1 MDVLVTDATTTGGD
15 TARLLL
21 KGVPSLLTLR
31 DLIGFR
37 VREEV
42 ARHNANPAPRFS
54 GLVRP
59 SDAEADLN
67 GYALSRRRRW
77 LDWEVQAETAI
88 QAFERNGF
96 FVFVGDRQ
104 VDDLDE
110 DLALADDDVVS
121 FVRLVPLAGG

>member
-1 MDVLVTDATTTGGD
+1 MDVLVTDASTTGGQ

-21 KGVPSLLTLR
+21 QGVSLPLTLR
-31 DLIGFR
+31 DLIRFR

-42 ARHNANPAPRFS
+42 ARYNANPVPRFS
-54 GLVRP
+54 GLVQP
-59 SDAEADLN
+59 SDAEAVLN
-67 GYALSRRRRW
+67 GYVRPRSRR
-77 LDWEVQAETAI
+77 LDWEAQAETAI
-88 QAFERNGF
+88 QAFQRNGF

-110 DLALADDDVVS
+110 ELPLADHHVVS

>member
-1 MDVLVTDATTTGGD
+1 VDVMVTDANTTGGE

-21 KGVPSLLTLR
+21 QGVPLPVTLR
-31 DLIGFR
+31 DLIRFR

-42 ARHNANPAPRFS
+42 ARYNANPAPRFN
-54 GLVRP
+54 GLALP
-59 SDAEADLN
+59 SDAEAARN
-67 GYALSRRRRW
+67 GNVLRKRR
-77 LDWEVQAETAI
+77 LDWEAQAEAAI

-96 FVFVGDRQ
+96 FVFVGGRQ

-110 DLALADDDVVS
+110 ELALADDHVVS

>member
-1 MDVLVTDATTTGGD
+1 MDVVVTDATAIGKE

-21 KGVPSLLTLR
+21 QGVPSPLTLR
-31 DLIGFR
+31 DLIRFR

-42 ARHNANPAPRFS
+42 ARHNANPAPRFN
-54 GLVRP
+54 GLVQP

-67 GYALSRRRRW
+67 GYVLSRSRR
-77 LDWEVQAETAI
+77 LDWETQAATAI
-88 QAFERNGF
+88 QSFERNGF

-110 DLALADDDVVS
+110 ELALADTDIVS
-121 FVRLVPLAGG
+121 FVRLVPLVGG

>member
-21 KGVPSLLTLR
+21 QGVPSPLTLR
-31 DLIGFR
+31 DLIRFR

-42 ARHNANPAPRFS
+42 ARYNANPAPRFS

-67 GYALSRRRRW
+67 GYALSRRRRR

-104 VDDLDE
+104 VDDLDAE
-110 DLALADDDVVS
+110 LALADHHVVS